1 MKSVKTTLVF
11 GIVFFGSISVGN
23 TATIDAKDV
32 QLSSG
37 WDVETVF
44 NQTFAQIRDL
54 DTSRADQSSEIYHL
68 QMGNLLRDDAI
79 QQAEKKGTTAL
90 LGVAQNGSDIIKLQ
104 QDQDTQNQV
113 ISGVD
118 KEAKLAGALAD
129 TADKKADTA
138 LQGVVQNGSTIIALD
153 KKTDK
158 AESDAVLADAKAE
171 EAKKSAVS
179 AKGIADLATVKAGI
193 AQSTADHALISAT
206 NADNKA
212 DANSQLIGSNTKN
225 INENRKA
232 LSSKVENTTF
242 KTDQDRQD
250 ADIANV
256 QTQAKDNSGKLANHE
271 SRITRLES
279 QNNARF
285 SSVERQQN
293 EDRKEY
299 RAGIAGVGAIAGL
312 HYVDTDNAVAV
323 GAANFKD
330 AQGYAMGYRHKFS
343 ENIAATMSASGTS
356 NGDEVMAAS
365 ASIGW

>member
-11 GIVFFGSISVGN
+11 GIVFFGSMSIGN

-129 TADKKADTA
+129 TADKKAD
-138 LQGVVQNGSTIIALD
+138 
-153 KKTDK
+153 
-158 AESDAVLADAKAE
+158 
-171 EAKKSAVS
+171 
-179 AKGIADLATVKAGI
+179 
-193 AQSTADHALISAT
+193 
-206 NADNKA
+206 
-212 DANSQLIGSNTKN
+212 ANSQLIGGNTKN

-250 ADIANV
+250 ADITNV